1 MNQVQNPADRSLL
14 FWAVMPERLLTHGI
28 RYVFGH
34 PVPFVVVFSVLAAV
48 LFYLSALPGPAGED
62 GHVTIGEGNPI
73 PGAST
78 IATFLLMLV
87 GILLIWMS
95 QHGPDRPNTVWT
107 KAPSI
112 WRPVGEAITVAPD
125 DESIAAAEMTGGS
138 GGDIR

>member
-1 MNQVQNPADRSLL
+1 MSQATKPAGRSLL

-34 PVPFVVVFSVLAAV
+34 PIPSVVVFSVLAAL
-48 LFYLSALPGPAGED
+48 LFYLSALPGPPGED
-62 GHVTIGEGNPI
+62 GRVTAGEGNPI
-73 PGAST
+73 PAAAT

-95 QHGPDRPNTVWT
+95 QHTGRPNTVWT

-112 WRPVGEAITVAPD
+112 WRSVGEPIVVAAD
-125 DESIAAAEMTGGS
+125 DET
-138 GGDIR
+138 